1 MLLFCLGTK
10 LLESAQHKMQA
21 NTCQKK
27 GSQAA
32 LGRLLQGPGSR
43 PRGAHHPRAS
53 KPGSALRA
61 TELTRGR
68 LLDLP
73 SASFQ
78 TSIFSTQPSFMIS
91 NSDSEFQVRSLLKT

>member
-27 GSQAA
+27 GS
-32 LGRLLQGPGSR
+32 
-43 PRGAHHPRAS
+43 RGAHHPRAS